1 MGDPLT
7 IGIALLIGVSAG
19 IAGVLI
25 QKSRTTRMLLN
36 RKLSEPLR
44 EILREHFSRYE
55 AIPLLL
61 RDEYEG
67 IVNVLMHRKRFVP
80 CGGLEEVTE
89 EQKVLICAQAAL
101 PIAALPNHKFYPRLK
116 SILVYPGAFRD
127 RGRRRWGISE
137 EESTHSRLG
146 ESWQTGSVI
155 LSWDSVV
162 AGAANDDDGMN
173 VVIHEFAHQLDQVD
187 GAADGIPIL
196 KDRAAY
202 KRWVEVF
209 YRNYEKLVEE
219 VESGKGGRSFLDP
232 YGATN
237 PAEFFAVASETF
249 FEEARDLKI
258 KHPDLYAELSSYYH
272 LDPASWDETY
282 SSKLADSEWNPKSS
296 S

>member
-7 IGIALLIGVSAG
+7 IGIALLIGVFAG
-19 IAGVLI
+19 IVGVSI

-101 PIAALPNHKFYPRLK
+101 PIVALPNHKFYPRLK

-196 KDRAAY
+196 KDREAY
-202 KRWVEVF
+202 KRWVDVF
-209 YRNYEKLVEE
+209 YRNYEKLVEQ
-219 VESGKGGRSFLDP
+219 VESGKGGRTFLDP

-272 LDPASWDETY
+272 LDPASWDDTY
-282 SSKLADSEWNPKSS
+282 SSKLADSEWNPK
-296 S
+296 

>member
-1 MGDPLT
+1 MGDPVN
-7 IGIALLIGVSAG
+7 IGITLIIGLFSG
-19 IAGVLI
+19 IIGASI
-25 QKSRTTRMLLN
+25 HKKRITYMLLN
-36 RKLSEPLR
+36 KKLSEPLR
-44 EILREHFSRYE
+44 EILREHFPRYE
-55 AIPLLL
+55 AIPTLL
-61 RDEYEG
+61 RGDYEG
-67 IVNVLMHRKRFVP
+67 IVNVLMHWKRFVP

-89 EQKVLICAQAAL
+89 TQKLLICAQAAL
-101 PIAALPNHKFYPRLK
+101 PIVAMPNHKFYPRLK

-137 EESTHSRLG
+137 EESNSVRLG

-187 GAADGIPIL
+187 GAGDGIPIL
-196 KDRAAY
+196 KSREAY
-202 KRWVEVF
+202 KRWVKVF

-219 VESGKGGRSFLDP
+219 VESGKGGRTFLDP

-237 PAEFFAVASETF
+237 PAEFFAVSSETF

-258 KHPDLYAELSSYYH
+258 EHPDLYAELSSYYH
-272 LDPASWDETY
+272 QDPASWNET
-282 SSKLADSEWNPKSS
+282 
-296 S
+296 

>member
-1 MGDPLT
+1 MLDPIT
-7 IGIALLIGVSAG
+7 ITVVILLGVSFGMIGAMISRNRKTALL
-19 IAGVLI
+19 
-25 QKSRTTRMLLN
+25 LN
-36 RKLSEPLR
+36 EKLSKPRR
-44 EILREHFSRYE
+44 EILLKHFPRYA
-55 AIPLLL
+55 AIPASL
-61 RDEYEG
+61 RDDFEG

-80 CGGLEEVTE
+80 CGGLEEITDK
-89 EQKVLICAQAAL
+89 QKVLICAQAAL
-101 PIAALPNHKFYPRLK
+101 PIVALPNHKFYPRLK

-137 EESTHSRLG
+137 EESTHSNLG

-196 KDRAAY
+196 KNRAAY

-219 VESGKGGRSFLDP
+219 VEAGKGERSFLDP

-237 PAEFFAVASETF
+237 PAEFFAVAAETF
-249 FEEARDLKI
+249 FEEALDLKI
-258 KHPDLYAELSSYYH
+258 KHPDLYAELSSYFH

-282 SSKLADSEWNPKSS
+282 SSKLTDSEWNPKSS

>member
-1 MGDPLT
+1 MIDPIL
-7 IGIALLIGVSAG
+7 IGLLIGG
-19 IAGVLI
+19 IPLI
-25 QKSRTTRMLLN
+25 IGFWFQKKRTTYMLLN
-36 RKLSEPLR
+36 KKLSEPLR
-44 EILREHFSRYE
+44 DSLKEHFPRYE
-55 AIPLLL
+55 AIPTLL
-61 RDEYEG
+61 RGDYEG
-67 IVNVLMHRKRFVP
+67 IINVLMHRKRFVP
-80 CGGLEEVTE
+80 CGGLEKVTD

-101 PIAALPNHKFYPRLK
+101 PIVALPNHKFYPRLK

-127 RGRRRWGISE
+127 RGRRRWGISDV
-137 EESTHSRLG
+137 ESDSVRLG

-196 KDRAAY
+196 KSREAY
-202 KRWVEVF
+202 KRWVKVF
-209 YRNYEKLVEE
+209 YRNYEKLVEQ
-219 VESGKGGRSFLDP
+219 VESGKGRRAFLDP

-258 KHPDLYAELSSYYH
+258 KHPDLYVELSSYYH
-272 LDPASWDETY
+272 LDTASWDEI
-282 SSKLADSEWNPKSS
+282 
-296 S
+296 